1 MQARESLFLQETPLF
16 LRFINMIINDATV
29 QLDEGLEVANL
40 QKVIDIIIIIVYFRL
55 LELG

>member
-1 MQARESLFLQETPLF
+1 MQATESLFLQETPLF

-40 QKVIDIIIIIVYFRL
+40 LKAIEYCVFAFVRTWVR
-55 LELG
+55 

>member
-29 QLDEGLEVANL
+29 QLDEGLEVTNWL
-40 QKVIDIIIIIVYFRL
+40 KTIDVVCLHL
-55 LELG
+55 LEFG